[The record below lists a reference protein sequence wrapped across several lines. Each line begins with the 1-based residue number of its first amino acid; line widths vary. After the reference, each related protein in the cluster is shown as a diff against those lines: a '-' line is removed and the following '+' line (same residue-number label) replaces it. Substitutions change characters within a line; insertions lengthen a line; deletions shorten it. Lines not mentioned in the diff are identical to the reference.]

1 MKKVLVIED
10 AAEVANIVAATL
22 RMNGFQPLMATN
34 GHSGIELA
42 CKELPDLI
50 LCDIHMPVLDGY
62 GTLKGVREN
71 ESTATTPFIFLSG
84 MADRPDVRRGMEL
97 GADDYLAKPF
107 TPTELMAAVNAR
119 LVKREEFERQTEKR
133 LDEVRGNITLA
144 LPHEL
149 RTPLTGIL
157 GLSAILAEDY
167 ETITRDGLLDI
178 AQDIHRSAQRLQRLI
193 ENFLIYAQLQLLSE
207 SDQRLPFG
215 SNTLPIPA
223 ETIVGRAARQQAE
236 SVGRAADLRC
246 DFQPCALPILGE
258 NLNKIVEELVS
269 NALKFSDAGT
279 PVRVA
284 TEQTQGVFTLT
295 VTDQGRGMTREQ
307 IARIGPHMQFDRR
320 TYEQQGSGLGLVIA
334 RRLTELQGG
343 EWSIDSAPGRYTTV
357 RVSFPCIVPD
367 APAPEIPPPASPAL
381 AC

>member
-1 MKKVLVIED
+1 
-10 AAEVANIVAATL
+10 
-22 RMNGFQPLMATN
+22 
-34 GHSGIELA
+34 
-42 CKELPDLI
+42 
-50 LCDIHMPVLDGY
+50 
-62 GTLKGVREN
+62 
-71 ESTATTPFIFLSG
+71 
-84 MADRPDVRRGMEL
+84 
-97 GADDYLAKPF
+97 
-107 TPTELMAAVNAR
+107 
-119 LVKREEFERQTEKR
+119 
-133 LDEVRGNITLA
+133 
-144 LPHEL
+144 
-149 RTPLTGIL
+149 LTGIL
-157 GLSAILAEDY
+157 GLSSILAEDY

-193 ENFLIYAQLQLLSE
+193 ENFLIYAQLQLLNE

-215 SNTLPIPA
+215 NNTLPIPA

-236 SVGRAADLRC
+236 AVGRADDLRC

-284 TEQTQGVFTLT
+284 TEQAQGVFTLT

-307 IARIGPHMQFDRR
+307 IARIGPHMQFDSR

-343 EWSIDSAPGRYTTV
+343 EWSIDSTLGRFTTV
-357 RVSFPCIVPD
+357 RVSFPCS
-367 APAPEIPPPASPAL
+367 APTTLSPEVSTPASPAL
-381 AC
+381 AG